1 MLRIG
6 TMFLECFIQIY
17 PSNFQN
23 IVIYKIGKNVPQPFC
38 TKDSQFLQT
47 NWNTKVISFTC
58 FCNSDPP
65 HSQAVSDSRLSSSTT
80 HRFSCF
86 GIITFGFQGVNLH
99 VGNDRKCF
107 QYMMSLSSAL
117 NLSVIYIF
125 FNVFI
130 SYMCL

>member
-1 MLRIG
+1 MAEIFHFKITSLW
-6 TMFLECFIQIY
+6 FCFCLQESIFIHETE
-17 PSNFQN
+17 
-23 IVIYKIGKNVPQPFC
+23 KNY
-38 TKDSQFLQT
+38 LIM
-47 NWNTKVISFTC
+47 NLSFTC

-86 GIITFGFQGVNLH
+86 GIISFGFQGVNLH
-99 VGNDRKCF
+99 VGNDRECF
-107 QYMMSLSSAL
+107 QYMMSLNSAL

-130 SYMCL
+130 SYICL